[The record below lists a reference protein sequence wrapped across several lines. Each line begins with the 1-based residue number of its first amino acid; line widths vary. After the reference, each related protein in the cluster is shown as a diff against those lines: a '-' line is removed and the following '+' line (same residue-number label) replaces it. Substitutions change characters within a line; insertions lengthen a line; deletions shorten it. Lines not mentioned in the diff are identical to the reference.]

1 MGNEEDDLKKSLDA
15 VNKKI
20 DITKKS
26 MDDMLNERNKEHAE
40 FQHALKM
47 DADAIELI
55 EMAVVKISKY
65 YKENNIPLGLMQAP
79 EYATDPDKAPETTFS
94 SDDAHQ
100 GQSRGIVAILSM
112 IKEDLQKEMEEGRAD
127 DAQAEADYEK
137 QSGALQD
144 ALDAQKETAVSL
156 EKQLASL
163 QEEVSATEKHQSKK
177 KADEEAEEEMK
188 KTLVQ
193 DCKWVK
199 THFESRRKKRK
210 SEMDGLVEAKSFLAG
225 VEEGTPVLPP

>member
-1 MGNEEDDLKKSLDA
+1 MGNEEDDLKKSLGE
-15 VNKKI
+15 VHGKI
-20 DITKKS
+20 DNTKKS
-26 MDDMLNERNKEHAE
+26 MSDMLNERNKEHAE

-94 SDDAHQ
+94 SDDAHE
-100 GQSRGIVAILSM
+100 GQSRGIVSILSM
-112 IKEDLQKEMEEGRAD
+112 IKEDLQKEMKEGRAD
-127 DAQAEADYEK
+127 EAQAQSDYEK

-144 ALDAQKETAVSL
+144 TLDAQKETAVSL
-156 EKQLASL
+156 EEQLASL
-163 QEEVSATEKHQSKK
+163 QEAVSSTEKHQAKK
-177 KADEEAEEEMK
+177 KADKNAEEEMK
-188 KTLVQ
+188 TALGQ
-193 DCKWVK
+193 DCKWVE
-199 THFESRRKKRK
+199 THFESRRTKRK
-210 SEMDGLVEAKSFLAG
+210 SEMDGLVEAKNFLAG